1 MRMRSRTIEWIITI
15 VIFLL
20 IIILAIVGLQ
30 QKDRQILTDAV
41 ESPEFTAAERHYLKE
56 HDTVR
61 IAVTEDLEYLT
72 GDGGRGYLP
81 EYLETVLAPAGLE
94 PVFLTGYDRSGTS
107 GLEEADCTLEV
118 VTPQVRASMDER
130 GYTAPLFQV
139 EGRMF
144 VREDGEAA
152 DPMKVLVLSDRMT
165 DARLSALSYR
175 DKKIAAETAKTMQE
189 LIEGAK
195 QPGTDGLIG
204 DFGSTQA
211 ALLQAGLQNVYLPS
225 EKALYHCNACI
236 LVDDSEA
243 ILRDILNQCIHSCDR
258 HNLSYEMS
266 NKWLNGSGP
275 LFMEQTQVTSFIP
288 ALIVILSVLI
298 AFFMYYLTNRSMYQ
312 ELNDR
317 MDRITESRNE
327 MQTTFHGVG
336 YYMAE
341 LSTGGEIMDL
351 NRAFAE
357 DLKASALHRRIWDVL
372 ELDEDGLEHVRQMVQ
387 HAAEGKQDPRYETN
401 IGKKTFVI
409 DVFPVEGARGEVGQL
424 LFMAIDVTEERMAKR
439 QMLQDNKMIAIGQL
453 AAGVAHEIRNP
464 LGIIRN
470 YCYVLKTMEDEEIRA
485 KAIEEIENAV
495 EVSGGI
501 INELLDF
508 SRISPGRVEMI
519 DVEEHIRTLLSL
531 NEAAFRTGNIEF
543 EIVCPEPVR
552 TYIAREP
559 FDMILLNLVK
569 NASDAIAAKQET
581 AAEAGKDEAEEGTS
595 DAAGRITITIL
606 RTGEDAFTIDVTDTG
621 TGIPEEALEE
631 VFNPFFTTKG
641 NQGTG
646 LGLYIVYSETE
657 KLEGEIDVSSRIGE
671 GTTFHLSLPVK
682 TQPEKEEV

>member
-1 MRMRSRTIEWIITI
+1 MRSRTIEWIITI

-118 VTPQVRASMDER
+118 VTPLVRASMDER

-152 DPMKVLVLSDRMT
+152 DPMRVLVLSERMT

-175 DKKIAAETAKTMQE
+175 DKKIAAETVKTMQE

-195 QPGTDGLIG
+195 QSGTDGLIG

-211 ALLQAGLQNVYLPS
+211 ALLQADLQNAYLPS

-243 ILRDILNQCIHSCDR
+243 ILCDILNQCIHSCDR

-266 NKWLNGSGP
+266 QKWLDGSGP
-275 LFMEQTQVTSFIP
+275 LFMERTQATSFIP

-312 ELNDR
+312 ELSDR

-341 LSTGGEIMDL
+341 LSTGGEIMEL

-357 DLKASALHRRIWDVL
+357 DLKTSALHRRIWDVL

-470 YCYVLKTMEDEEIRA
+470 YCYVLKTMEDEEVRA

-495 EVSGGI
+495 ETSGGI
-501 INELLDF
+501 INNLLDF
-508 SRISPGRVEMI
+508 SRISSGRMELM
-519 DVEEHIRTLLSL
+519 DLEEHVRSLLTLNESVIRSKNTTLKIECPVPIRTYMS
-531 NEAAFRTGNIEF
+531 
-543 EIVCPEPVR
+543 
-552 TYIAREP
+552 RES
-559 FDMILLNLVK
+559 FDMVLLNLVK
-569 NASDAIAAKQET
+569 NATDAIEESGQITVRLEDRGEDFVMSVEDT
-581 AAEAGKDEAEEGTS
+581 GSGIDEA
-595 DAAGRITITIL
+595 
-606 RTGEDAFTIDVTDTG
+606 V
-621 TGIPEEALEE
+621 LEE
-631 VFNPFFTTKG
+631 IFNPFFTTKG
-641 NQGTG
+641 SEGTG
-646 LGLYIVYSETE
+646 LGLYIVYNETE
-657 KLEGEIDVSSRIGE
+657 KMGGDIDVVSTKGK
-671 GTTFHLSLPVK
+671 GTTFRVRLPIRHG
-682 TQPEKEEV
+682 PEDKEE